1 MKQYHNFK
9 NFYSVIL
16 LALVD
21 AKYRFI
27 WASLGAPGN
36 THEPTLLQSTILWSN
51 VVNGDVLSEA
61 VAKTDDIVIPPLIL
75 GDGAFPMRSFLL
87 KPYSDAVLP
96 DKKKDNYRASLGR
109 MVTEG
114 AFGKLKG
121 RWRILS
127 RKCESQKEIAKKMG
141 LAFLVLHNLC
151 IELGDVIPRNW
162 NVTVDHATNNRRPQN
177 EIRDVL
183 LMNNINQK
191 YLGNSPENAKRI
203 CDFIASKLW
212 EEKRRNEI

>member
-1 MKQYHNFK
+1 M
-9 NFYSVIL
+9 
-16 LALVD
+16 D

-36 THEPTLLQSTILWSN
+36 THDSTLFQSTTWSN
-51 VVNGDVLSEA
+51 IVGGDILSEA
-61 VAKTDDIVIPPLIL
+61 AAKTNDDIVIPPLIL

-87 KPYSDAVLP
+87 KPYGDAVLS
-96 DKKKDNYRASLGR
+96 DKKRYFHYRASRGR

-127 RKCESQKEIAKKMG
+127 RKCESQKETVKKMG
-141 LAFLVLHNLC
+141 LACLVLHNLC
-151 IELGDVIPRNW
+151 IDLGDMMPRNW
-162 NVTVDHATNNRRPQN
+162 DMTIDHATNNRRPQN

-183 LMNNINQK
+183 LMNNINHK
-191 YLGNSPENAKRI
+191 YLGYCPENAKRI
-203 CDFIASKLW
+203 RDLLQINFGKKNEDMKYDFY
-212 EEKRRNEI
+212 